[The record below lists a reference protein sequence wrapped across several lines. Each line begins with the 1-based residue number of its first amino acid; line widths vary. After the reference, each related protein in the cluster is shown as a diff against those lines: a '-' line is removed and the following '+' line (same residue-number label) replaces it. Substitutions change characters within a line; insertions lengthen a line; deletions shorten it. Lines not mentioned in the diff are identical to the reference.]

1 MDALAF
7 TEVLNFKKLGQ
18 LAYVMKSNYSLFFIC
33 NSSLTECPVFYL
45 AALDLDNGQ
54 QWMLT

>member
-33 NSSLTECPVFYL
+33 NSGEKKWLMNMLFKIL
-45 AALDLDNGQ
+45 AVY
-54 QWMLT
+54 

>member
-18 LAYVMKSNYSLFFIC
+18 LAYVMNQITHYSLFSIQVKR
-33 NSSLTECPVFYL
+33 S
-45 AALDLDNGQ
+45 G
-54 QWMLT
+54 